1 MKIQLERKFKTCPN
15 RLRCTVCDRLFE
27 VGKIR
32 TLLYSDRGFIQG
44 DICPKCLQLKAEQI
58 QQKLRERAMILI
70 EEPFCDSS
78 MLSNHEL
85 ALELLETST
94 ENIKFP
100 TFYQWLIKHL
110 EILSPISQETQLP
123 VTWLSNFRSG
133 KL

>member
-1 MKIQLERKFKTCPN
+1 MKIQLERKLTTCPN
-15 RLRCTVCDRLFE
+15 QLRCAVCDRPFE
-27 VGKIR
+27 ASNIR
-32 TLLYSDRGFIQG
+32 ALLYSDRSFIQG

-70 EEPFCDSS
+70 EEPFCAPSTS
-78 MLSNHEL
+78 PHE

-100 TFYQWLIKHL
+100 TFHQWLIKRL
-110 EILSPISQETQLP
+110 ELPQKSQEPQTPIS
-123 VTWLSNFRSG
+123 WLSNFRSG